1 MLNEELSSKVIN
13 QEQYATKIAQ
23 KYTVFLSRYPGIF
36 SDLIEGSVFDFA
48 LYESLE
54 CYDKGS
60 NLDVFHVLR
69 NQKGIEIK
77 PGNAK
82 TGDLELSLSLG
93 AVEKLIKTQNKEEYA
108 KLLGSFYNDPDE
120 EKGWIDFTL
129 HKRTQVLI
137 DMGYGRFAQTA
148 GILEDDDEI
157 YRI

>member
-1 MLNEELSSKVIN
+1 MLDEELSNKEID
-13 QEQYATKIAQ
+13 QEHYATIIAQ
-23 KYTVFLSRYPGIF
+23 KYTEFLSQYPEIF

>member
-1 MLNEELSSKVIN
+1 MLDEELSSKVID

-23 KYTVFLSRYPGIF
+23 QYTVFLSQYPEIF

-54 CYDKGS
+54 SYDKGS

-77 PGNAK
+77 PGKAESA
-82 TGDLELSLSLG
+82 DLELSLSVR
-93 AVEKLIKTQNKEEYA
+93 AVEKLIKTPDKEEYA

-120 EKGWIDFTL
+120 ENGWIDFTL
-129 HKRTQVLI
+129 HKRTQAII

-148 GILEDDDEI
+148 GIIEDDDEI

>member
-1 MLNEELSSKVIN
+1 MLDEELSSKVTN
-13 QEQYATKIAQ
+13 QEQYSTKIAQ
-23 KYTVFLSRYPGIF
+23 QYTVFLSRYPEIF
-36 SDLIEGSVFDFA
+36 SDLVEDSVFDFA

-54 CYDKGS
+54 SYDKGS

-69 NQKGIEIK
+69 THNGIEIK

-82 TGDLELSLSLG
+82 SADLELSLSIG
-93 AVEKLIKTQNKEEYA
+93 AVEKLIKTLNKEEYA

-120 EKGWIDFTL
+120 ENGWIDFTL

>member
-23 KYTVFLSRYPGIF
+23 QYTVFLSRYPEIF

-54 CYDKGS
+54 SYDKDS

-77 PGNAK
+77 PGKAK
-82 TGDLELSLSLG
+82 SADLELSLSVR
-93 AVEKLIKTQNKEEYA
+93 AVEKLVKTQDKEEYA

-120 EKGWIDFTL
+120 ENGWIDFTL